1 MRLRL
6 GRTTF
11 IIWTDLKSGGDHMPL
26 GTTGQAPDSGR
37 TQEQGK
43 GLGQGLCWSLFRKGK
58 VGENEQFRIG

>member
-11 IIWTDLKSGGDHMPL
+11 IILTDLKSGGDHMPL
-26 GTTGQAPDSGR
+26 GTTGEAPDSGR

-43 GLGQGLCWSLFRKGK
+43 GLGQGLY
-58 VGENEQFRIG
+58 